1 MVPRPVALTSSES
14 HSDVESSHIDG
25 YRNENTQ
32 KTKIPAILSSREH
45 FVPLNVTICLMM
57 MCKGHETRV
66 PSANIRDLHV
76 QFDCDQMQTGY
87 FRWFDGMSNAQNFPA
102 DVERSHYHRRNRSH
116 RLQGKYVCVL
126 VMEKNCAQRRMY
138 TKPALKWSEREIPKQ
153 PTQSTIRLDSKA
165 AQRCKDINT
174 WYMTKTLQKPIVLGS
189 TPPYYVQ

>member
-45 FVPLNVTICLMM
+45 IVPLNVTICLMTI
-57 MCKGHETRV
+57 CKGHETRV

-76 QFDCDQMQTGY
+76 QFDCDQMQTGN
-87 FRWFDGMSNAQNFPA
+87 FWWFDGMSNAQNFPA

-126 VMEKNCAQRRMY
+126 VMEKIVCKDVYIPSQRSNGRRGRFRNSR
-138 TKPALKWSEREIPKQ
+138 PNRPSDSIPKLH
-153 PTQSTIRLDSKA
+153 SDVKI
-165 AQRCKDINT
+165 
-174 WYMTKTLQKPIVLGS
+174 
-189 TPPYYVQ
+189 

>member
-45 FVPLNVTICLMM
+45 IVPLNVTICLMM

-66 PSANIRDLHV
+66 PSANIRDSRV

-87 FRWFDGMSNAQNFPA
+87 FR
-102 DVERSHYHRRNRSH
+102 
-116 RLQGKYVCVL
+116 
-126 VMEKNCAQRRMY
+126 
-138 TKPALKWSEREIPKQ
+138 
-153 PTQSTIRLDSKA
+153 
-165 AQRCKDINT
+165 
-174 WYMTKTLQKPIVLGS
+174 
-189 TPPYYVQ
+189 